1 MMPYIKLLRP
11 HQWVKNL
18 LIFFPLFF
26 SHQIFSLD
34 KLVPCFFAF
43 IGFSLI
49 ASSIY
54 CLNDI
59 VDLEKDKTHPKKKHR
74 PIASGLVSIKSGV
87 ILMTICASLGLFL
100 LLSLTNSSLVLIL
113 GVSYLVLNIAYSFAL
128 KNIVLIDVFIIAIGF
143 VIRIFIGGVVGCVV
157 LSHWIVLMTMLLALF
172 LGFAKRRDDVK
183 IFNKTGNIPR
193 KNIERYS
200 VELLNALLQITATIT
215 IVAYLMYTISEEV
228 VKRYNN
234 KYIYLTSIFVIIGI
248 FRYLQISMV
257 DNKGGSPTKVLLKD
271 YFIIISILCWILSF
285 LLIIYVL

>member
-1 MMPYIKLLRP
+1 MLSYIKLLRP

-26 SHQIFSLD
+26 NHELFSLN
-34 KLVPCFFAF
+34 KLIPTFFAF

-59 VDLEKDKTHPKKKHR
+59 VDVEKDRTHPKKKLR
-74 PIASGLVSIKSGV
+74 PIACGAVSIKSAV
-87 ILMTICASLGLFL
+87 LLMLICFSFGLFVLLSFTNSFPVFLLGISYL
-100 LLSLTNSSLVLIL
+100 LLNV
-113 GVSYLVLNIAYSFAL
+113 AYSFIL

-143 VIRIFIGGVVGCVV
+143 VIRIFIGGEVGGVE

-183 IFNKTGNIPR
+183 IFSETGSLPR

-215 IVAYLMYTISEEV
+215 IVAYLMYTLSEEV
-228 VKRYNN
+228 IRRYNN
-234 KYIYLTSIFVIIGI
+234 KYLYLTSLFVIIGI

-257 DNKGGSPTKVLLKD
+257 DNKGGSPTKILLKD
-271 YFIIISILCWILSF
+271 YFIIMSILCWVFSF
-285 LLIIYVL
+285 MVIIYVL